1 METNIAADLLGMVV
15 REKPNKMKG
24 GANMDEAVRLYP
36 LVFTLRDVVTGCGF
50 LAGIVVTGK
59 AVMEW
64 EDGKWWMYGVCPGAI
79 AGSGDTPNE
88 AFIDFRNGYK
98 ETLFDIADE
107 CKGFVQFQATV
118 KDFYTEDKQE
128 GARWDEGLKFLRE
141 HEDSVAEPFKKLPRK
156 RPDEYE
162 LRIQVDRLEKMRKA
176 ELNPSKNIP
185 DMLAKA
191 A

>member
-1 METNIAADLLGMVV
+1 
-15 REKPNKMKG
+15 
-24 GANMDEAVRLYP
+24 MDEAVGLYP

-59 AVMEW
+59 AVMEY
-64 EDGKWWMYGVCPGAI
+64 EDEKWWMYGVCPGAI

-98 ETLFDIADE
+98 ETLFDIAEE
-107 CKGFVQFQATV
+107 CKGFLQFQATV
-118 KDFYTEDKQE
+118 KDFYGEDKQE
-128 GARWDEGLKFLRE
+128 SARWDEGLKFLRK
-141 HEDSVAEPFKKLPRK
+141 HEGSVAEPFKKLPQK
-156 RPDEYE
+156 KSDEYE
-162 LRIQVDRLEKMRKA
+162 LGIQVDRLENMPKG
-176 ELNPSKNIP
+176 ELKPAMNIS